1 MATLTVTA
9 KGQIT
14 LRRELLRHLSV
25 FPGQK
30 VEVEK
35 LPCGRLLI
43 APARQCARGSIKNF
57 SGSLAQKDGIKLTI
71 EQIKEITEMCWA
83 GEFEKINATV
93 FGQKS

>member
-14 LRRELLRHLSV
+14 LKPELLRHLSV
-25 FPGQK
+25 SPGQK

-35 LPCGRLLI
+35 LPDGRLLI
-43 APARQCARGSIKNF
+43 APSRQCPRGSIKDF

-71 EQIKEITEMCWA
+71 GQIKEITEMCWA

-93 FGQKS
+93 LGRKS